1 MIDLRG
7 CMLKQQAGMTEVR
20 MIQPLRSV
28 ASLGNVRLN
37 LECGNYTLSDDIPKN
52 IAKIAIWQRQMLR
65 IKDSIRTIRW
75 ALSKGYILI
84 SEFDD
89 DPDHWPEIA
98 DNEYLAFQGVH
109 AVQTST
115 RALEAKIKTLNPE
128 VVFFDNCIER
138 LPPIDTIKWDKAK
151 EGHKLKIFF
160 GALNRQKDW
169 APYINAINEITNE
182 FPDIFEFEVVYDR
195 DFYAALN
202 TKNKKFTQL
211 CDYETYKNK
220 MSECHICFM
229 PLLENNFNIYKS
241 DLKLIEAS
249 SQGLYSITS
258 PTVYA
263 QSDLPKKYFTT
274 FTNHIELKSAL
285 TLAATD
291 IAQICSCAFN
301 ARQWV
306 AENRLQKYQSQ
317 KRLDWYLSLWA
328 KRDLLTSQLIQ
339 RLNKLESMS

>member
-1 MIDLRG
+1 MHAEATSRNDRSSNDT
-7 CMLKQQAGMTEVR
+7 A
-20 MIQPLRSV
+20 LRSV

-151 EGHKLKIFF
+151 EGHKLKIF
-160 GALNRQKDW
+160 
-169 APYINAINEITNE
+169 
-182 FPDIFEFEVVYDR
+182 
-195 DFYAALN
+195 
-202 TKNKKFTQL
+202 
-211 CDYETYKNK
+211 
-220 MSECHICFM
+220 
-229 PLLENNFNIYKS
+229 LE
-241 DLKLIEAS
+241 
-249 SQGLYSITS
+249 
-258 PTVYA
+258 P
-263 QSDLPKKYFTT
+263 
-274 FTNHIELKSAL
+274 
-285 TLAATD
+285 
-291 IAQICSCAFN
+291 
-301 ARQWV
+301 
-306 AENRLQKYQSQ
+306 
-317 KRLDWYLSLWA
+317 
-328 KRDLLTSQLIQ
+328 
-339 RLNKLESMS
+339 